1 VNPKPLRHIDLY
13 GKEGRLEALYREL
26 QDPAG
31 VAVICHP
38 LPTGGGTLH
47 TKVVFRAARGL
58 EGANVATLRFNFR
71 GVGASGGTFDNG
83 EGEQD
88 DFLAAIDWLRKIH
101 PDKPLIAGGFSF
113 GAWVASRAG
122 CEVESIKGLFLIGT
136 PVNKYDFKFLLN
148 CEKPILFLHGTQD
161 EHGDVKKLEQLAQQV
176 RNAETVIVTGADH
189 FFTKQPDAVEE
200 TLRNWAEEL
209 LEKK

>member
-1 VNPKPLRHIDLY
+1 VNPKPLRHVDIY

-88 DFLAAIDWLRKIH
+88 DFLAALDWLRKMH

-122 CEVESIKGLFLIGT
+122 CEVGSIKGLFLIGT
-136 PVNKYDFKFLLN
+136 PVDTYDFKFLLN

-161 EHGDVKKLEQLAQQV
+161 EHGDVNKLEQLAQQV

-189 FFTKQPDAVEE
+189 FFTKQIDAVEE